1 MKRSLA
7 PLAVAAAALL
17 VACSPDGSDFKH
29 ETEHFLKSDERVVA
43 EVGTTFTEAECQSPQ
58 ETVVGAAYQCVAIAA
73 DGTTWDFA
81 VVITEKNRFR
91 IVDYKV
97 RA

>member
-1 MKRSLA
+1 MMRRLV

-29 ETEHFLKSDERVVA
+29 ETEQFLKGDERVVA
-43 EVGTTFTEAECQSPQ
+43 EIGTTFTEAECQSPQ
-58 ETVVGAAYQCVAIAA
+58 ETAVGASYQCVAVAA
-73 DGTTWDFA
+73 DGSTWDFA
-81 VVITEKNRFR
+81 VQIIEKNRFR
-91 IVDYKV
+91 IVDYNV